1 VIYYKA
7 KLKNPD
13 NEAKIDEILDQ
24 MEVDVAEDP
33 VQKNAQLLKQ
43 IKDLGEDSLY
53 EELKG
58 RE

>member
-1 VIYYKA
+1 MIYYKA

>member
-1 VIYYKA
+1 MIYYKA

-43 IKDLGEDSLY
+43 IKDLGEDDLY